1 MRGSEILEQE
11 TPGPIGRGERL
22 VTAGEDS
29 RRRGARDDR
38 VEVGLAAGT
47 FVQARVEVVAAR
59 LEEDVRGASTDC
71 PAYVRR
77 RRPILEISV
86 ARDISTVTSD
96 TASLS
101 FRAPTRRRTSVMCS
115 AVGTGNESIMARP
128 RSLTYSRLSPA
139 RFASAA

>member
-29 RRRGARDDR
+29 RRRGARDDG

-59 LEEDVRGASTDC
+59 LEEDVRGRLD
-71 PAYVRR
+71 
-77 RRPILEISV
+77 
-86 ARDISTVTSD
+86 
-96 TASLS
+96 
-101 FRAPTRRRTSVMCS
+101 
-115 AVGTGNESIMARP
+115 
-128 RSLTYSRLSPA
+128 RLSGIRKA
-139 RFASAA
+139 QAADAGDQRGP